1 MKNKINNIRK
11 FKKDLR
17 SQKKVL
23 TDREKELSNQVIQ
36 MTKKLKP
43 VDESITDIDTL
54 ESGKDV
60 LEEELLGIDTRMGSL
75 VGTREDNKTKLKE
88 FKRKIDLYSDDDV
101 NGKYLQLT
109 HLQEHQ
115 KEIKVDIDKLK
126 IEVKNKLDKIE
137 TLGNLEWDDN
147 CDYCMSN
154 PFTIDP
160 IQTKESLNDD
170 KSVSS

>member
-1 MKNKINNIRK
+1 
-11 FKKDLR
+11 
-17 SQKKVL
+17 
-23 TDREKELSNQVIQ
+23 

-43 VDESITDIDTL
+43 VDESITDIDKL
-54 ESGKDV
+54 ESGKDL

-75 VGTREDNKTKLKE
+75 VGTQQDNKTKIKE

-109 HLQEHQ
+109 HLQEHH

-137 TLGNLEWDDN
+137 KLGHLEYDEN
-147 CDYCMSN
+147 CDYCMKN
-154 PFTIDP
+154 PFTLDLYRHTRI
-160 IQTKESLNDD
+160 IR
-170 KSVSS
+170 

>member
-1 MKNKINNIRK
+1 MRFLEKLRNFNRTDYDVELGDLEKQNKQYK
-11 FKKDLR
+11 EVQKDLR

-43 VDESITDIDTL
+43 IDESITDIDKL
-54 ESGKDV
+54 KSGKDV

-75 VGTREDNKTKLKE
+75 VGTQQDNKTKLKE

-115 KEIKVDIDKLK
+115 KEIKLIL
-126 IEVKNKLDKIE
+126 I
-137 TLGNLEWDDN
+137 
-147 CDYCMSN
+147 S
-154 PFTIDP
+154 
-160 IQTKESLNDD
+160 
-170 KSVSS
+170 